1 MIRRLFTHP
10 LFFALVGGLAGIL
23 AGLLLGTVALALF
36 DDRANSMEADAL
48 PPVHDVEV
56 VVEETY
62 INRIMV
68 ESAGEME
75 GGVPLVAGH
84 LDLLPGG
91 RADFEAQLRWGP
103 FEPVIKGTI
112 GFRTSSAGSI
122 EVVLL
127 EAQLGR
133 LPLTGLVPKSALDDV
148 NADLERQIVERFQ
161 SARMELVA
169 VSTDET
175 SLHLYLQ
182 STE

>member
-1 MIRRLFTHP
+1 MSRRLFTHP
-10 LFFALVGGLAGIL
+10 LFFALAGGLAGIL
-23 AGLLLGTVALALF
+23 TGLLLGTLALTLF
-36 DDRANSMEADAL
+36 DDEANSMEADAL
-48 PPVHDVEV
+48 PTMHDVEV
-56 VVEETY
+56 VVEEAY

-68 ESAGEME
+68 ESAGEMG

-91 RADFEAQLRWGP
+91 RANFEAQLRWGP
-103 FEPVIKGTI
+103 FEPVVEGTL

-127 EAQLGR
+127 AAQLGR
-133 LPLTGLVPKSALDDV
+133 LPLTGLVPKGALDDV
-148 NADLERQIVERFQ
+148 NADIEGQIVERVR
-161 SARMELVA
+161 SADMELVA
-169 VSTDET
+169 VNTGET